1 MIYLKSKEEINAIKA
16 AGKIIQEIFEKIQP
30 LIIPGTS
37 TLEINNMAEEI
48 VKSRN
53 AVASFLNYGKPPFP
67 GSICASIN
75 EEVVHGI
82 PSAKRRLKDGDIIS
96 IDAGAYLG
104 GFHADAARTYA
115 VGEVSRDVLKLIEV
129 TRECFFIG
137 FSEFRIGNRISDVSA
152 AIEKHAVKHGY
163 GVVRELTGHGVG
175 RNLHEE
181 PDVPNFAS
189 REHGVRIQEGLVVAI
204 EPMINL
210 GTAGVYV
217 LDDAW
222 TIVTADYKPSS
233 HYENTVAISADGPLI
248 LTEDI

>member
-1 MIYLKSKEEINAIKA
+1 MIYLKSKEEINAIRS
-16 AGKIIQEIFEKIQP
+16 AGKIIQEIFEKIRP
-30 LIIPGTS
+30 IIIPGTT
-37 TLEINNMAEEI
+37 TLEINSLVEEI
-48 VKSRN
+48 VKTRN
-53 AVASFLNYGKPPFP
+53 AVASFLNYGNPPFP
-67 GSICASIN
+67 GSICTSIN

-82 PSAKRRLKDGDIIS
+82 PSAKRRLKDGDIVS
-96 IDAGAYLG
+96 IDAGVYLG

-115 VGEVSRDVLKLIEV
+115 VGNVAKDVQKLIDV

-137 FSEFRIGNRISDVSA
+137 FSEFKPGNRISDVSA

-163 GVVRELTGHGVG
+163 GVVRELTGHGIG

-189 REHGVRIQEGLVVAI
+189 REHGARIQEGLVVAI
-204 EPMINL
+204 EPMINM
-210 GTAGVYV
+210 GKAGVYV

-222 TIVTADYKPSS
+222 TIVTADYMPSS
-233 HYENTVAISADGPLI
+233 HYENTVAISAEGPVI